1 MKKIVSVML
10 AGVLLCGALNAQSI
24 KVTNTFGGDSD
35 NISGSDLFVF
45 ENQKDEEGSYENE
58 FGNKTRVSDR
68 LQLDASVSK
77 FDSRIRIEF
86 NATKLNGKDSTVRF
100 RGYGRFKPVDQFQ
113 LIAGNDFFTKVPVD
127 AGYLVASD
135 DYPKYARILQNGFG
149 AISGWTFGEEKNINL
164 TIASGLKGADD
175 TFLDMDSLGFDAG
188 LNFGIKNVFSAG
200 ASFQNMTGNN
210 FSVAA
215 FAGLNSVEN
224 LTLNAG
230 YIYNATDTDF
240 ITKPAKNALS
250 VTVGYNF
257 KKIGLFASADVISAL
272 GNEYIDDG
280 ETKDYKDG
288 NDDLIPFLSKMNV
301 SYKISDSVTVGT
313 KAKIAAML
321 GERDST
327 QTEIYPNV
335 TYTLPKKLGSIT
347 SGVRL
352 SFDADKLAKFAI
364 PLSWKCTFIDLK
376 K

>member
-1 MKKIVSVML
+1 MKKIVSVMM
-10 AGVLLCGALNAQSI
+10 AGVLLCEVMNAQSI

-35 NISGSDLFVF
+35 STGGSDLFVF
-45 ENQKDEEGSYENE
+45 ENQKDEDGSYENE
-58 FGNKTRVSDR
+58 FGNKTRVSNR

-77 FDSRIRIEF
+77 FDSRIRVEF
-86 NATKLNGKDSTVRF
+86 GATKLNGKDSTVRL
-100 RGYGRFKPVDQFQ
+100 RGYGRFKPVDQVQ

-127 AGYLVASD
+127 AGYLAASD

-149 AISGWTFGEEKNINL
+149 VISSWTFGEEKNINL
-164 TIASGLKGADD
+164 NIAGGLKGGDD
-175 TFLDMDSLGFDAG
+175 TFLDIDTLGLDTG
-188 LNFGIKNVFSAG
+188 LNFGLKNVFSAG
-200 ASFQNMTGNN
+200 ASFQSITNNN

-215 FAGLNSVEN
+215 FAGLNSVKN

-240 ITKPAKNALS
+240 ITKSAKNALS
-250 VTVGYNF
+250 VTVGYNI
-257 KKIGLFASADVISAL
+257 KKIGLFAGADVISAL

-280 ETKDYKDG
+280 ETKEYKED
-288 NDDLIPFLSKMNV
+288 NDDLIPFLTKVNV
-301 SYKISDSVTVGT
+301 SYKASDAVTVGA
-313 KAKIAAML
+313 KVKIAAML
-321 GERDST
+321 GDKDST

-335 TYTLPKKLGSIT
+335 TYTLQKKLGTIT

-352 SFDADKLAKFAI
+352 NFDADKLSKFAI